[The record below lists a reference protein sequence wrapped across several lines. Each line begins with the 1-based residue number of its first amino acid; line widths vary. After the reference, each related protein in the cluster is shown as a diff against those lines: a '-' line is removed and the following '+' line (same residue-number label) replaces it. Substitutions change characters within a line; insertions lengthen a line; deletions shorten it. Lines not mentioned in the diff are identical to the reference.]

1 MIGKLKMPRQEI
13 ENTIKQMG
21 GKVVMGIHNKL
32 AAVISNE
39 EEINKMSAKMALAKT
54 HNIQVASED
63 FLSDIESRDP
73 YLCIFSHCISEWGGN
88 VSFELP
94 AIL

>member
-1 MIGKLKMPRQEI
+1 M
-13 ENTIKQMG
+13 
-21 GKVVMGIHNKL
+21 VIHNKL

-39 EEINKMSAKMALAKT
+39 EEIQKMSAKMALAKA
-54 HNIQVASED
+54 HNIQVTSED
-63 FLSDIESRDP
+63 FLSSIESRDP

-94 AIL
+94 SNFCEFVVRSCIEHTNFSSL